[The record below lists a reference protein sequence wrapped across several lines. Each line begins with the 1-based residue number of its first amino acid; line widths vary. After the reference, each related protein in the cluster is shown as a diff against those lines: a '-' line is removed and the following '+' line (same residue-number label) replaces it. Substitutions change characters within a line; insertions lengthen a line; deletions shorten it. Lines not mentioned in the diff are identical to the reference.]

1 MSRDARKPVFLLLAA
16 FAILLVGLQLSM
28 QQLQSQEAEADEEEK
43 ARVAARQASDLADAA
58 YEMEREEKST
68 VKADGVQFKRKIA
81 KRIRTSVVGD
91 AVASKGV
98 CYLQWEEA
106 DQGTLTTYWA
116 KEHIHQA
123 LAIFKPKGT
132 VPPYKFKG
140 NSARKELQRNASSD
154 GGPHVKR
161 YYHGWCEYIKMCRQ
175 FEGSILFPEE
185 LPVALWL
192 DTESDGVRMLEP
204 NKFHDLSKSAVP
216 GEFAIAVL
224 HPEKD
229 TFEGIKE
236 MRLQVGGR

>member
-1 MSRDARKPVFLLLAA
+1 MLTAPVIRLAA
-16 FAILLVGLQLSM
+16 SHTASGWRLI
-28 QQLQSQEAEADEEEK
+28 
-43 ARVAARQASDLADAA
+43 AAR
-58 YEMEREEKST
+58 RG
-68 VKADGVQFKRKIA
+68 GVGA
-81 KRIRTSVVGD
+81 
-91 AVASKGV
+91 
-98 CYLQWEEA
+98 
-106 DQGTLTTYWA
+106 
-116 KEHIHQA
+116 
-123 LAIFKPKGT
+123 

-236 MRLQVGGR
+236 MREISQAQIKIGSDCEPGTDSRKVIVIGTPEQTQMALTLIQQRLNQGP